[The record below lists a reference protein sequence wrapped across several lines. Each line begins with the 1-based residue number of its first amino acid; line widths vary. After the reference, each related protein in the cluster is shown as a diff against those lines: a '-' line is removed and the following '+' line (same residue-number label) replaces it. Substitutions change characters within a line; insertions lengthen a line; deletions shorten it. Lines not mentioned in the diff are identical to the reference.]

1 MCSQFSLFDS
11 GLGCSELVGYRNSCH
26 VKKKK
31 IKKSQNVKYPIKEEP
46 LLWLSGMASE
56 NTLLLADASRI

>member
-1 MCSQFSLFDS
+1 MCSQFSVFDS
-11 GLGCSELVGYRNSCH
+11 GLGCSELVGYRNSCL
-26 VKKKK
+26 VKKK